1 MIVATH
7 SPNGVITTEITL
19 KNAQTLVVTT
29 EGVSTASLPAFQIE
43 TKEAALRGPPG
54 AVVGAGEI
62 SADANN
68 RLKLGTD
75 SKLYVADDFIPN
87 PLAYYLLERGLIS

>member
-7 SPNGVITTEITL
+7 SPAGVITTEITL

-54 AVVGAGEI
+54 PSGGAI
-62 SADANN
+62 SSDANN

-87 PLAYYLLERGLIS
+87 PLAYYYLERGNF